1 MNKSVSEYEKIDI
14 LGIPVDKVTN
24 SQALSL
30 FEDFL
35 NTDGLSFIATPNPE
49 IILAAQKD
57 REVADVLRSADLKL
71 PDGTGIV
78 RASAILGQ
86 PLSERVTGIDFSYAA
101 LHRLADL
108 GRSVFLLGSRPGIA
122 EKAAEK
128 LAEQIPGLKVA
139 GFHDGYFKSD
149 EEAGLV
155 QEINDSGADLLCV
168 AMGAPRQEFFIA
180 RHLNDL
186 KARVAIGIGGS
197 LDVWSGELNRAP
209 QFYIDHNIEWVYRLK
224 QEPSRIKRI
233 WKLPFFLIKVYIQ
246 RGTNGH

>member
-24 SQALSL
+24 AQALSL

-57 REVADVLRSADLKL
+57 KEVADVLRSADLKL

-78 RASAILGQ
+78 KASAILGQ

-101 LHRLADL
+101 LQRLAGL
-108 GRSVFLLGSRPGIA
+108 GRSVFLLGSKPGIA

-128 LAEQIPGLKVA
+128 LAEKIPGLLEQA
-139 GFHDGYFKSD
+139 
-149 EEAGLV
+149 ALR
-155 QEINDSGADLLCV
+155 I
-168 AMGAPRQEFFIA
+168 
-180 RHLNDL
+180 
-186 KARVAIGIGGS
+186 
-197 LDVWSGELNRAP
+197 
-209 QFYIDHNIEWVYRLK
+209 IESYQK
-224 QEPSRIKRI
+224 QQK
-233 WKLPFFLIKVYIQ
+233 
-246 RGTNGH
+246 